1 MSTLMLAFDGLMK
14 QNEMM
19 QRFYDL
25 ERLCE
30 KVIIFHGG
38 LFSIQLLAYP
48 SRLFNVI
55 NLNIYFYRIVIK

>member
-38 LFSIQLLAYP
+38 LFSIQLLVYP
-48 SRLFNVI
+48 DYSMLLI
-55 NLNIYFYRIVIK
+55 